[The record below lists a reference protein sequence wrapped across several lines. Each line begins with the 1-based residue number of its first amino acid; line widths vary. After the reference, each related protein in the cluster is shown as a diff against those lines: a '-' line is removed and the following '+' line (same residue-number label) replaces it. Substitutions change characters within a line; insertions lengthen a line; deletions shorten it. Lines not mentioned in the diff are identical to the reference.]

1 MSEYDQHDEERRKA
15 PEPAPEARVHIA
27 KWSPWIWIVPAL
39 AIFIA
44 GYLVVRYGFFGGGDI
59 TVRFADAR
67 GLDRYSP
74 VRFRGAK
81 VGTVQKITIDEQL
94 RQVVVRISM
103 DASMNHALKK
113 GTRFWIV
120 EPGLEGGGLGGLLS
134 GTYVGIAPGE
144 GDQTRDFKGQE
155 YAPVLT
161 PPEAGRTFILEA
173 RGIGPVAVGA
183 PVQFQGIRAGMIL
196 GADYDEARRVTAV
209 HAFVVQRFADHVRQ
223 STAFWRAGGLSLS
236 LTGSGVS
243 MGGASLASLINAP
256 IEFYT
261 PEVLPGPPAA
271 NGSRFALYDSQSAAE
286 AGAGGP
292 QLTYVTYFAGPVR
305 GLAPGT
311 PVQMKGVPVGRVS
324 DVRLRYIPQSA
335 TLETPVTIRIDP
347 RKLQLPVSDFATIVD
362 LRAAMNDALQKL
374 VYKGMRATLASSL
387 VLPGASG
394 VSLEMVGR
402 PGTAHLVMTEPPII
416 PAASGGAGIEG
427 ALTSLNQ
434 VAARIQNLPLEEIAG
449 HLRSTAARMDTL
461 VNDPALRQ
469 SLQSLNRSLA
479 EIEKVAVLTRENV
492 GPITQSLRNA
502 ATAAETAAGRANQ
515 LLATAPQ
522 QNYDLGQLIKELT
535 RAADAVRALAEYLTE
550 NPDAVLKGRG
560 K

>member
-1 MSEYDQHDEERRKA
+1 
-15 PEPAPEARVHIA
+15 
-27 KWSPWIWIVPAL
+27 
-39 AIFIA
+39 
-44 GYLVVRYGFFGGGDI
+44 
-59 TVRFADAR
+59 
-67 GLDRYSP
+67 
-74 VRFRGAK
+74 
-81 VGTVQKITIDEQL
+81 
-94 RQVVVRISM
+94 
-103 DASMNHALKK
+103 
-113 GTRFWIV
+113 
-120 EPGLEGGGLGGLLS
+120 
-134 GTYVGIAPGE
+134 
-144 GDQTRDFKGQE
+144 
-155 YAPVLT
+155 
-161 PPEAGRTFILEA
+161 
-173 RGIGPVAVGA
+173 
-183 PVQFQGIRAGMIL
+183 
-196 GADYDEARRVTAV
+196 
-209 HAFVVQRFADHVRQ
+209 
-223 STAFWRAGGLSLS
+223 
-236 LTGSGVS
+236 
-243 MGGASLASLINAP
+243 
-256 IEFYT
+256 
-261 PEVLPGPPAA
+261 
-271 NGSRFALYDSQSAAE
+271 
-286 AGAGGP
+286 
-292 QLTYVTYFAGPVR
+292 
-305 GLAPGT
+305 
-311 PVQMKGVPVGRVS
+311 
-324 DVRLRYIPQSA
+324 
-335 TLETPVTIRIDP
+335 
-347 RKLQLPVSDFATIVD
+347 
-362 LRAAMNDALQKL
+362 MNDALQKL

-449 HLRSTAARMDTL
+449 HLRSTEARMDTL